1 MGEKKY
7 TNYSSIF
14 TESQLQPQEEV
25 LAVMRKKKKL
35 YIGIPKET
43 SFQENRIALVP
54 SSVAV
59 LVGHGHRIIIEK
71 GAGEKSNYADQEYS
85 EAGADIAYSPEKVFE
100 ADVIIKVA
108 PPSLEEI
115 EYFKPNQIIISPIH
129 LPTITPDY
137 LMKLKQKRVIA
148 LAWEYIKDNVGS
160 FPFVRIISEMAG
172 LSAMLTAAELLTNTS
187 KGQGILLGGITG
199 VPPCKVVILGAGVVA
214 EYATR
219 TALGLGAD
227 VRIFDNNIH
236 KMMRLQHLLGR
247 RLYTCSI
254 NSAILEKELKDADV
268 AIGAI
273 HSSTGRAPVVVSE
286 DMVAKMKAGAVI
298 IDVSI
303 DQGGCFATSRVT
315 THDNPTFRE
324 YGVIH
329 YCVPNIASKIS
340 QTASL
345 AVSNILTPILLKAE
359 HTGSIER
366 LIYDNLGLQHGVY
379 TYKGCLTNEYLGE
392 KFQIKTTNLDLLLT
406 SNL

>member
-1 MGEKKY
+1 MGDKRY
-7 TNYSSIF
+7 NYSSVF
-14 TESQLQPQEEV
+14 TASELQPQEEV

-35 YIGIPKET
+35 FIGIPKE
-43 SFQENRIALVP
+43 SFFQENRIALVP
-54 SSVAV
+54 SSVAT
-59 LVGHGHRIIIEK
+59 LVGHGHRVVIER
-71 GAGEKSNYADQEYS
+71 GAGDKSNYVDQEYS
-85 EAGADIAYSPEKVFE
+85 EAGADIAYDPKQVFE

-108 PPSLEEI
+108 PPSIEEL
-115 EYFKPNQIIISPIH
+115 EYFKPNQIIISPMH
-129 LPTITPDY
+129 LPMVTPDY

-148 LAWEYIKDNVGS
+148 LAWEYIKDQVGS

-172 LSAMLTAAELLTNTS
+172 ISAMLTSAELLSNS
-187 KGQGILLGGITG
+187 SGGQGILLGGITG

-247 RLYTCSI
+247 RLYTSSI
-254 NSAILEKELKDADV
+254 NSDALNKELSDADV

-286 DMVAKMKAGAVI
+286 DMVSQMKAGSVI
-298 IDVSI
+298 MDVSI

-315 THDNPTFRE
+315 THEKPTFRE

-329 YCVPNIASKIS
+329 YCVPNIASRVS
-340 QTASL
+340 QTASK
-345 AVSNILTPILLKAE
+345 AVSNILTPILLQAE
-359 HTGSIER
+359 GTGGIER
-366 LIYDNLGLQHGVY
+366 LIYESPGLRHGVY
-379 TYKGCLTNEYLGE
+379 SYKGCLTNDYLGE
-392 KFQIKTTNLDLLLT
+392 KFQIKVTSLDLLLS

>member
-1 MGEKKY
+1 MGHKR
-7 TNYSSIF
+7 YSYSNIF

-25 LAVMRKKKKL
+25 LAVSRKKKQL

-43 SFQENRIALVP
+43 FFQENRIALVP
-54 SSVAV
+54 ASVAT
-59 LVGHGHRIIIEK
+59 LVGHGHRVVIEK

-85 EAGADIAYSPEKVFE
+85 EAGADIAYDPEKVFE

-108 PPSLEEI
+108 PPSLEEL

-129 LPTITPDY
+129 LPTITPEY

-148 LAWEYIKDNVGS
+148 LAWEYIKDQVGS

-172 LSAMLTAAELLTNTS
+172 ISAMLTAAELLSNTS
-187 KGQGILLGGITG
+187 GGQGILLGGITG

-247 RLYTCSI
+247 RLYTSSI
-254 NSAILEKELKDADV
+254 NSYALEKELSDADV

-286 DMVAKMKAGAVI
+286 DMVSKMKAGSVI
-298 IDVSI
+298 MDVSI

-315 THDNPTFRE
+315 SHEKPTFRE

-329 YCVPNIASKIS
+329 YCVPNIASRIS
-340 QTASL
+340 QTASM
-345 AVSNILTPILLKAE
+345 AVSNILTPILLEAE
-359 HTGSIER
+359 GTGSIES
-366 LIYDNLGLQHGVY
+366 LIYEHTGLRHGVY
-379 TYKGCLTNEYLGE
+379 AYKGCLTNDYLGE
-392 KFQIKTTNLDLLLT
+392 KFQIKVTSLDLLLT